1 MRGTL
6 PCNSRPR
13 SVRASRGRA
22 AASLDVAER
31 PDVPPGGQLLDDR
44 FPPGRGR
51 STRLVDTPL
60 DGRPLGSS
68 DSGCGIPSADM
79 TDSPLLFD
87 SSNLPKDHQAA
98 RKDAIEKME
107 EIVSELMKVKD
118 QDAAD
123 VVRRA
128 AKALKR
134 PLLVVL
140 PDKDGKFLH
149 DGGVKTPPR
158 SDKG

>member
-79 TDSPLLFD
+79 ADSPLLFD

-107 EIVSELMKVKD
+107 AIVSELMKVKD

-128 AKALKR
+128 A
-134 PLLVVL
+134 
-140 PDKDGKFLH
+140 
-149 DGGVKTPPR
+149 TPPVLM
-158 SDKG
+158 

>member
-1 MRGTL
+1 M
-6 PCNSRPR
+6 
-13 SVRASRGRA
+13 A
-22 AASLDVAER
+22 
-31 PDVPPGGQLLDDR
+31 
-44 FPPGRGR
+44 
-51 STRLVDTPL
+51 
-60 DGRPLGSS
+60 
-68 DSGCGIPSADM
+68 
-79 TDSPLLFD
+79 DSPLLFD

-107 EIVSELMKVKD
+107 AIVAELMKVKD

-149 DGGVKTPPR
+149 DGGVKTPPG

>member
-1 MRGTL
+1 MAVVPDRFLGL
-6 PCNSRPR
+6 
-13 SVRASRGRA
+13 A
-22 AASLDVAER
+22 AAVEI
-31 PDVPPGGQLLDDR
+31 Q
-44 FPPGRGR
+44 
-51 STRLVDTPL
+51 
-60 DGRPLGSS
+60 
-68 DSGCGIPSADM
+68 CGIPSADM
-79 TDSPLLFD
+79 ADSPLLFD

-107 EIVSELMKVKD
+107 AIVSELMKVKD

-149 DGGVKTPPR
+149 DGGVKTPPG
-158 SDKG
+158 SDNG

>member
-1 MRGTL
+1 M
-6 PCNSRPR
+6 
-13 SVRASRGRA
+13 A
-22 AASLDVAER
+22 
-31 PDVPPGGQLLDDR
+31 
-44 FPPGRGR
+44 
-51 STRLVDTPL
+51 
-60 DGRPLGSS
+60 
-68 DSGCGIPSADM
+68 
-79 TDSPLLFD
+79 DSPLLFD
-87 SSNLPKDHQAA
+87 SSNLPKDHQVA

-107 EIVSELMKVKD
+107 AIVSELIKVKD

-149 DGGVKTPPR
+149 DGGCEDSSWV
-158 SDKG
+158 